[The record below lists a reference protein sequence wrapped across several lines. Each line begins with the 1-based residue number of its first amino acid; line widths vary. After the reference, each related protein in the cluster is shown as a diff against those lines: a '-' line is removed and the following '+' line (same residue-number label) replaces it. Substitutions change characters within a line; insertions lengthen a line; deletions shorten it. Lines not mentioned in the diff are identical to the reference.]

1 MATTEKKIILHGH
14 LAVAFGIMAA
24 VLWFSRP
31 ASAQKIVRGTLNGR
45 VTADQGQ
52 VVAFRVAAHNL
63 DRKIWYMVF
72 TKSGQ
77 YTVPQALPGRY
88 EVTVTEPGYISPKI
102 ALQLSPGGSQ
112 TADIALK
119 KQAAEELPKLA
130 HPNLD
135 SYSRY
140 AGARNVY
147 VDSMDDIFP
156 PGPGLD
162 LMKENCTGCH
172 GAGMQ
177 SSSWGRPDATRED
190 LMKGIERMT
199 ETGPGYN
206 PYVLALGRTPLNK
219 AQKDLIA
226 DYLVK
231 NFGPGMPEKRLRL
244 DPLVLDEDVVSKQIY
259 VSYDLPEDLPYA
271 PGGNQIGANMIDG
284 IISEHR
290 APDKYMHLGSTYISP
305 VDGNIWF
312 SSRSSSSMLRL
323 NPADLDS
330 SERWHNYAIKGD
342 PYVHPDGTTVD
353 KQGHVY
359 WAELRTGMLGELDPD
374 TGKQIRHALP
384 QQVGALHEVIA
395 DKDGNI
401 DFDLIWGAE
410 FGRMDAKTRVIHMYP
425 TPTPDNGLYGMA
437 LDQHGNMWAG
447 GWQKGTINKLDIDT
461 QSVTEY
467 RVPNSWGQIR
477 RISVDSKG
485 TVWAGEYNTGILAK
499 LNPATGVITEYKIP
513 LSGANCYETWP
524 DKLDNIWIA
533 DPAHDA
539 FAKFDPKT
547 LKFTFYPFPQPHQSI
562 NKIQVASNNT
572 IWFGTRSLPIGL
584 ATHFYPNGYTADAPP
599 IP

>member
-1 MATTEKKIILHGH
+1 MATTGNGIIVQRR
-14 LAVAFGIMAA
+14 LALTLGLAA
-24 VLWFSRP
+24 TALLFSAASP
-31 ASAQKIVRGTLNGR
+31 AQQVQRGTINGR
-45 VTADQGQ
+45 VTSDQGQ
-52 VVAFRVAAHNL
+52 VIGFRVAAHNL
-63 DRKIWYMVF
+63 DRRLWYTVF

-88 EVTVTEPGYISPKI
+88 EVMVEEAGYISPKLPVQI
-102 ALQLSPGGSQ
+102 SPGASQ
-112 TADIALK
+112 TADIVLK
-119 KQAAEELPKLA
+119 KQAPEELPKLA

-140 AGARNVY
+140 AGARTVY
-147 VDSMDDIFP
+147 VNSMDEIFP

-172 GAGMQ
+172 GGGMQ
-177 SSSWGRPDATRED
+177 TASWGPPNSTKEEFMR
-190 LMKGIERMT
+190 GIERMT

-206 PYVLALGRTPLNK
+206 SYVLALGRTPLNK
-219 AQKDLIA
+219 SQKELIA

-231 NFGPGMPEKRLRL
+231 NFGPGQPERRLRV
-244 DPLVLDEDVVSKQIY
+244 DPLVPDEDVVSKQIY
-259 VSYDLPEDLPYA
+259 VSYDLPEDLPYV
-271 PGGNQIGANMIDG
+271 PGGNKIGANMLDG
-284 IISEHR
+284 IINSPLP
-290 APDKYMHLGSTYISP
+290 PDKYMHLGSTFISP

-323 NPADLDS
+323 NPTDLDS
-330 SERWHNYAIKGD
+330 SERWHNYPIKGD

-359 WAELRTGMLGELDPD
+359 WAELRTGMLGELDPA

-410 FGRMDAKTRVIHMYP
+410 FGRMDATTRKIHMYP

-447 GWQKGTINKLDIDT
+447 GWQKGTINKFDIDT

-467 RVPNSWGQIR
+467 RLPNSWGQIR

-499 LNPATGVITEYKIP
+499 LNPATGEITEYKIP

-524 DKLDNIWIA
+524 DKSDNIWIA
-533 DPAHDA
+533 DPAHGA
-539 FAKFDPKT
+539 FVKFDQKS
-547 LKFTFYPFPQPHQSI
+547 LKFTFYPGPQPHQSI
-562 NKIQVASNNT
+562 NKIQVATDNT
-572 IWFGTRSLPIGL
+572 IWFGTRSLPIGV

-599 IP
+599 EP